1 MNFSGTNE
9 CACVYVNINV
19 DIKYSAND
27 MPLEQHQVRS
37 ELKMLGSQTTQKSL
51 GSEKQNEL
59 KQNIQV
65 KSAKVTHARGM
76 RHLALKIFTI
86 FRNCKF
92 H

>member
-1 MNFSGTNE
+1 
-9 CACVYVNINV
+9 
-19 DIKYSAND
+19 
-27 MPLEQHQVRS
+27 MPLEQDQVRS
-37 ELKMLGSQTTQKSL
+37 ELKMLGSQTTQ
-51 GSEKQNEL
+51 NEL
-59 KQNIQV
+59 KQNIKV

>member
-1 MNFSGTNE
+1 
-9 CACVYVNINV
+9 
-19 DIKYSAND
+19 
-27 MPLEQHQVRS
+27 
-37 ELKMLGSQTTQKSL
+37 MLGSQTTQKSL

-65 KSAKVTHARGM
+65 KSAKITHARGM
-76 RHLALKIFTI
+76 RQLALKIFTI